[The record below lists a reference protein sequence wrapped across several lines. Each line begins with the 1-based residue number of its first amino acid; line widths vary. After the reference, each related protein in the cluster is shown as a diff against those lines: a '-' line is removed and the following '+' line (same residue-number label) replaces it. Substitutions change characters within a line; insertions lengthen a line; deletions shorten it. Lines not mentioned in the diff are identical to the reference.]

1 VLSFGRRLGERT
13 AVVVSGG
20 LLAGGELE
28 GEGRSY
34 SVGAGWLASVT
45 GAYRMLGGADRQLFA
60 VTTLS
65 MGFSRA
71 RIEATASSD
80 ESTLSASD
88 LRVGAEVG
96 VTLFERL
103 RPFALARAFGGPVQ
117 FERDG
122 ETRIGSDQHHYAVG
136 FGVGADATGGLDLR
150 FETSLLGERS
160 FTWSGALAF

>member
-1 VLSFGRRLGERT
+1 MLSFGRRLGERT

-45 GAYRMLGGADRQLFA
+45 GAYRMLGGADGQLFA

-71 RIEATASSD
+71 RIEATATGD

-88 LRVGAEVG
+88 LRLGAEVG

-122 ETRIGSDQHHYAVG
+122 ENAYRQRPAPLR
-136 FGVGADATGGLDLR
+136 GGLRGRRRRHRGPGPPL
-150 FETSLLGERS
+150 
-160 FTWSGALAF
+160 